1 MSIPRSLRRAAAG
14 TAVGAILAAAVLAAV
29 PAAASSAQSGKPI
42 PPAPADTDP
51 KRVVY
56 VEVNSNDMANV
67 ADYTLEGS
75 QRPAFDMAMIFA
87 ANINYDQAKGEAY
100 LFLNDRVT
108 QTLQDAE
115 HQIRPL
121 QQRGTKVLLSILGN
135 HEGAGFANFPSQAAA
150 SAFADQVA
158 QVVQQYGLDG
168 VDFDDEWAEYGKN
181 GTGQPNDASFVQLV
195 TALRAKLGP
204 DKLLT
209 LYNIGPSAERTVY
222 DGVQAGSLLDYAW
235 NPYYGAWEPPQ
246 IPGIAP
252 DRAGAAAIDLTQPSQ
267 QDLAAEYAQRT
278 VDEGFG
284 VFVTYNLTAG
294 DHSAFLSGI
303 TRPLTGHDT
312 AYRAPW
318 FDVKGAAAATCAG
331 GRIKLTLTARNDESF
346 PLGIEAQSQAGS
358 RGFAAVEPGASRT
371 VVQQP
376 AAGTALD
383 GTATLRVTAAD
394 GRTSTIELPY
404 TVPACS

>member
-29 PAAASSAQSGKPI
+29 PAAASSAQSGRPI

-135 HEGAGFANFPSQAAA
+135 HEGAGFANFPSQEAA

-158 QVVQQYGLDG
+158 QVVQQ
-168 VDFDDEWAEYGKN
+168 
-181 GTGQPNDASFVQLV
+181 
-195 TALRAKLGP
+195 
-204 DKLLT
+204 
-209 LYNIGPSAERTVY
+209 
-222 DGVQAGSLLDYAW
+222 
-235 NPYYGAWEPPQ
+235 
-246 IPGIAP
+246 
-252 DRAGAAAIDLTQPSQ
+252 
-267 QDLAAEYAQRT
+267 
-278 VDEGFG
+278 
-284 VFVTYNLTAG
+284 
-294 DHSAFLSGI
+294 
-303 TRPLTGHDT
+303 
-312 AYRAPW
+312 
-318 FDVKGAAAATCAG
+318 
-331 GRIKLTLTARNDESF
+331 
-346 PLGIEAQSQAGS
+346 
-358 RGFAAVEPGASRT
+358 
-371 VVQQP
+371 
-376 AAGTALD
+376 
-383 GTATLRVTAAD
+383 
-394 GRTSTIELPY
+394 
-404 TVPACS
+404 

>member
-1 MSIPRSLRRAAAG
+1 MSIPRSLRRAALG
-14 TAVGAILAAAVLAAV
+14 TALGGLLAAAVLAAV
-29 PAAASSAQSGKPI
+29 PANAAAVHAGKPI

-67 ADYTLEGS
+67 ADYTLAGT

-87 ANINYDQAKGEAY
+87 ANINYDTAKGQAY
-100 LFLNDRVT
+100 LYLNDRVT

-135 HEGAGFANFPSQAAA
+135 HGGAGFANFPSQEAA
-150 SAFADQVA
+150 SAFADEVA

-195 TALRAKLGP
+195 TALRSKLGP

-235 NPYYGAWEPPQ
+235 NPYYGSWEPPQ
-246 IPGIAP
+246 IPAIGP
-252 DRAGAAAIDLTQPSQ
+252 DRAGAAAIDLSQPAQ
-267 QDLAAEYAQRT
+267 QGLAAQFAQRT

-294 DHSAFLSGI
+294 DHSDYLSAI
-303 TRPLTGHDT
+303 TGPLTGHDT

-318 FDVKGAAAATCAG
+318 FDVKGAATATCAD
-331 GRIKLTLTARNDESF
+331 GRVKLTLTLRNDDAAR
-346 PLGIEAQSQAGS
+346 LTVEARSQAGS
-358 RGFAAVEPGASRT
+358 RTFDGVAPGASRT
-371 VVQQP
+371 VVQRLGAGAP
-376 AAGTALD
+376 ADGTAL
-383 GTATLRVTAAD
+383 LRVTAAD

-404 TVPACS
+404 TAPTCS

>member
-14 TAVGAILAAAVLAAV
+14 TAVGAVLAAAVLAAI
-29 PAAASSAQSGKPI
+29 PAAAVTAHAGKPI
-42 PPAPADTDP
+42 PAAPADADP

-67 ADYTLEGS
+67 ADYTLEGT

-87 ANINYDQAKGEAY
+87 ANINYDVAKGEAY
-100 LFLNDRVT
+100 LSLNDRVT
-108 QTLQDAE
+108 ETLQDAE

-135 HEGAGFANFPSQAAA
+135 HGGAGFANFPSQEAA

-246 IPGIAP
+246 IPGIGS

-267 QDLAAEYAQRT
+267 QGLAAQYAQRT

-303 TRPLTGHDT
+303 TQPLTGHAT

-318 FDVKGAAAATCAG
+318 FDVKGAATATCAG
-331 GRIKLTLTARNDESF
+331 GQVKLTLTARNDDSAA
-346 PLGIEAQSQAGS
+346 LGVEAQSQAGS
-358 RGFAAVEPGASRT
+358 RAFADIAPGASRT
-371 VVQQP
+371 VVQRFG
-376 AAGTALD
+376 AGMTAD
-383 GTATLRVTAAD
+383 GLARLRVTAAD

-404 TVPACS
+404 AVPACS